1 MTLLSDTFTQARSI
15 STPRLVA
22 WRLLVDE
29 ALPGAVN
36 MAIDEALLDSVA
48 RGGPPAIRFY
58 TWRPAT
64 LSLGVN
70 QPVGEVD
77 REACTRLG
85 FDVVRRPTGGRAVLH
100 QHELTYSL
108 AAPENDPL
116 VSGGVI

>member
-1 MTLLSDTFTQARSI
+1 MTLLSDSLTQAGAVTTSGR
-15 STPRLVA
+15 VA
-22 WRLLVDE
+22 WRALADE
-29 ALPGAVN
+29 GLPGALN

-116 VSGGVI
+116 VSGGV